1 VIGQAPPLV
10 EVEGL
15 TCVVRRPD
23 GSDLPILRGI
33 GLTIEPGEHLA
44 VTGRSG
50 SGKTTLLSVLGL
62 LASATSGAVR
72 LFGHDVAGMNDRA
85 KARLRLQRIG
95 FVFQSYSLI
104 PHLSAAEN
112 IALPLRYGPVVPRRE
127 QRRRVEHGLASMGL
141 SGQGGKYPRHLSG
154 GEQQR
159 VAIARALVNE
169 PDLVLADEPTGALD
183 TETGGHVLEQLHRI
197 PAERGCALV
206 VVTHDPLV
214 AQGARRRLI
223 LVDGRIAAD
232 TQPDLALP
240 VVSG

>member
-1 VIGQAPPLV
+1 VTGQAPPLV
-10 EVEGL
+10 EVERL
-15 TCVVRRPD
+15 TRVVRRPD
-23 GSDLPILRGI
+23 GSDLSILRGI
-33 GLTIEPGEHLA
+33 DLTIEPGEHLA
-44 VTGRSG
+44 IAGRSG
-50 SGKTTLLSVLGL
+50 SGKTTLLSIVGL
-62 LASATSGAVR
+62 LASASSGTVR
-72 LFGHDVAGMNDRA
+72 LFGHDVAGMGDHA
-85 KARLRLQRIG
+85 KARLRLRRIG

-141 SGQGGKYPRHLSG
+141 SGQGRKYPRHLSG

-183 TETGGHVLEQLHRI
+183 TETGSHVLEQLHRI

-214 AQGARRRLI
+214 AQGARRRLV

-232 TQPDLALP
+232 PEPDPLVPAVP
-240 VVSG
+240 G